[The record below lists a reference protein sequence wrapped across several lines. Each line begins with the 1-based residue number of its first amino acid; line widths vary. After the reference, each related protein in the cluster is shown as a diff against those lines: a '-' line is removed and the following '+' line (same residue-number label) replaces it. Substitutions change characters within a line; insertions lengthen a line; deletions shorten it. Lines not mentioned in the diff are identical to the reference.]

1 MDEARG
7 SPTPLDGLC
16 LPVVRPELRDDVCT
30 HPPRGP
36 TLKALYG
43 YVRPHRW
50 AVVLGLLCAPVLASL
65 SAVLLGVTLGV
76 VAVVGVGV
84 APVIPKI
91 GRPPSA
97 GDRSRRGGGAQGVA
111 PWRAQRSGTDERN
124 FVNTASAPTTDETS
138 LSARETLKALYVY
151 VRPHRRAVALGLLCA
166 LVGAAGGLLQ
176 PLATKALVDRL
187 ASGDTIAGILVALTV
202 LVVLGTAVEA
212 FGAYVLERTAESVV
226 LAARRTLV
234 GRLLRLRIAEWER
247 IPPGDLMSRVT
258 SDTTLLRSV
267 STQAVVSAAT
277 GAVAFVAAVVV
288 MAFLDVVLLG
298 VTLGVV
304 VLVGGAVM
312 LVMPRIARATERAQD
327 AVGEISVVLERAL
340 GAFRTVKASG
350 AEERETARVEAA
362 ARRAWRHGVQSAK
375 WEAVAGSADELA
387 VQLAFLAVLGVGGAR
402 VASGEIPVSTL
413 IAFLLYLF
421 YLIEPVSRLVDA
433 ASQYQEG
440 AAAISRIAQ
449 VERLAVEPVE
459 PVEPT
464 AGPKDALPR
473 QGAAVPGPASVRFE
487 DVSFRYRP
495 GRPYVQRQV
504 SFEVPGAGMTAFVG
518 PSGAGKS
525 TVFALVERFYEADGG
540 RVLVDGKDVR
550 DWSLSELRSAIGYVE
565 QDAPVLA
572 GTLREN
578 LVFAAPGAT
587 DDDIR
592 DVVARTRL
600 DTLAERLPH
609 GLDTPVGHRGSKLSG
624 GERQRIAIARTLL
637 RRPRLLLL
645 DEATSQLDAVNELA
659 LRDVIVEVALET
671 TVLVVAHRLSTVTG
685 ADRIVVMDA
694 GRVRAVG
701 THEQLVGED
710 RLYARLAATQLLAP
724 AR

>member
-1 MDEARG
+1 MNTASAPATDEASLSARE
-7 SPTPLDGLC
+7 TI
-16 LPVVRPELRDDVCT
+16 
-30 HPPRGP
+30 
-36 TLKALYG
+36 KALFA

-50 AVVLGLLCAPVLASL
+50 
-65 SAVLLGVTLGV
+65 
-76 VAVVGVGV
+76 
-84 APVIPKI
+84 
-91 GRPPSA
+91 
-97 GDRSRRGGGAQGVA
+97 
-111 PWRAQRSGTDERN
+111 
-124 FVNTASAPTTDETS
+124 
-138 LSARETLKALYVY
+138 
-151 VRPHRRAVALGLLCA
+151 AVALGLLCA

-187 ASGDTIAGILVALTV
+187 ASGETIAGILIALTV
-202 LVVLGTAVEA
+202 LVLLGTAVEA

-258 SDTTLLRSV
+258 SDTTLLRAV

-277 GAVAFVAAVVV
+277 GTVAFVAAIV
-288 MAFLDVVLLG
+288 MMAYLDVVLLG

-304 VLVGGAVM
+304 VLVGGAVA
-312 LVMPRIARATERAQD
+312 LVMPKIARATERSQE
-327 AVGEISVVLERAL
+327 AVGEISVALERSL

-350 AEERETARVEAA
+350 AEGRETARVEAA
-362 ARRAWRHGVQSAK
+362 ARRAWRHGVKSAK
-375 WEAVAGSADELA
+375 WESVAGSADELA
-387 VQLAFLAVLGVGGAR
+387 VQLAFLVVLAVGGAR

-433 ASQYQEG
+433 VSQYQEG
-440 AAAISRIAQ
+440 AAAISRIAH
-449 VERLAVEPVE
+449 VERLST
-459 PVEPT
+459 EPT
-464 AGPKDALPR
+464 DRHKGVLPR
-473 QGAAVPGPASVRFE
+473 QGTAVPRPASVRFE
-487 DVSFRYRP
+487 DVSFRYRA
-495 GRPYVQRQV
+495 GLPYTHQQV
-504 SFEVPGAGMTAFVG
+504 SFEVPGTGMTAFVG

-525 TVFALVERFYEADGG
+525 TVFALIERFYEATGG
-540 RVLVDGKDVR
+540 RVLVDGKDVQ
-550 DWSLSELRSAIGYVE
+550 DWSLPALRSAIGYVE

-592 DVVARTRL
+592 DVLTRTKL
-600 DTLAERLPH
+600 DTLVERLPH

-624 GERQRIAIARTLL
+624 GERQRVAIARALL
-637 RRPRLLLL
+637 RKPRLLLL

-659 LRDVIVEVALET
+659 LRDVIADVARET

-685 ADRIVVMDA
+685 ADRIVVMDT

-701 THEQLVGED
+701 SHEELVAQD
-710 RLYARLAATQLLAP
+710 PLYARLAATQLLTP
-724 AR
+724 TR

>member
-1 MDEARG
+1 M
-7 SPTPLDGLC
+7 
-16 LPVVRPELRDDVCT
+16 
-30 HPPRGP
+30 
-36 TLKALYG
+36 
-43 YVRPHRW
+43 
-50 AVVLGLLCAPVLASL
+50 
-65 SAVLLGVTLGV
+65 
-76 VAVVGVGV
+76 
-84 APVIPKI
+84 
-91 GRPPSA
+91 
-97 GDRSRRGGGAQGVA
+97 
-111 PWRAQRSGTDERN
+111 
-124 FVNTASAPTTDETS
+124 NTASAPTTDETS
-138 LSARETLKALYVY
+138 LSDRETVKALCAY
-151 VRPHRRAVALGLLCA
+151 VRPHRWAVALGLLCA

-187 ASGDTIAGILVALTV
+187 ATGETIAGILIVLTALV
-202 LVVLGTAVEA
+202 LLGTAVEA

-258 SDTTLLRSV
+258 SDTTLLRAV

-277 GAVAFVAAVVV
+277 GVVAFVAAIVM

-304 VLVGGAVM
+304 VLVGGAVA
-312 LVMPRIARATERAQD
+312 LVMPRIARATERSQQ
-327 AVGEISVVLERAL
+327 AVGEISVALERAL
-340 GAFRTVKASG
+340 GALRTVKASG

-362 ARRAWRHGVQSAK
+362 ARRAWRHGVKSAK
-375 WEAVAGSADELA
+375 WESVAGSADELA
-387 VQLAFLAVLGVGGAR
+387 VQLAFLAVLAVGGAR

-421 YLIEPVSRLVDA
+421 YLIEPVSKLVDA
-433 ASQYQEG
+433 VSSYQEG

-449 VERLAVEPVE
+449 VERLST
-459 PVEPT
+459 EPT
-464 AGPKDALPR
+464 ARQEGALPR
-473 QGAAVPGPASVRFE
+473 QGTAVSGPASVRFE

-495 GRPYVQRQV
+495 GLPYTHQQV
-504 SFEVPGAGMTAFVG
+504 SFEVPRTGMTAFVG

-525 TVFALVERFYEADGG
+525 TVFALIERFYEAIGG

-550 DWSLSELRSAIGYVE
+550 DWSLPQLRSAIGYVE

-578 LVFAAPGAT
+578 LVFAAPNAT

-592 DVVARTRL
+592 DVLARTKL
-600 DTLAERLPH
+600 DTLVERLPH
-609 GLDTPVGHRGSKLSG
+609 GLDTPVGYRGSKLSG
-624 GERQRIAIARTLL
+624 GERQRIAIARALL
-637 RRPRLLLL
+637 RKPRLLLL

-659 LRDVIVEVALET
+659 LRDVITEVARET

-694 GRVRAVG
+694 GRVRSVG
-701 THEQLVGED
+701 THEELVAQD
-710 RLYARLAATQLLAP
+710 WLYAQLAATQLLAP
-724 AR
+724 A